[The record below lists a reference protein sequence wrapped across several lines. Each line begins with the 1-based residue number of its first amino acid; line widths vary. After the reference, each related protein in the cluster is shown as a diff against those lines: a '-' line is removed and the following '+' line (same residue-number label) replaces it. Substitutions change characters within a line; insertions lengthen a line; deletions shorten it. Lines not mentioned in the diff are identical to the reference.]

1 MANANRPNPYH
12 EEDLI
17 AYFQTFYQ
25 GFQRAIAAV
34 GVTDYYYDIGGRTIC
49 LRFAGSTLISHIA
62 PALAH
67 LKTEPVSQPE
77 LTVCLWDSVSTNTP
91 LPLLAEDSLTLLRS
105 QFWSRLDTRMEIKNY
120 NSDRIYSIFNI
131 GSNLL
136 SILDTQENLA
146 LYWTEDANLLPYWDR
161 GSPLR
166 GILNWWTSQQNL
178 QFVHAGAVGNSNGGV
193 LLAGKGGSGKS
204 STALSCLNSELV
216 YASDDYCLVEI
227 EPEPIVYSLY
237 NTAKLKGREDL
248 ERFPHLTPMI
258 NNLDRLDEEKA
269 MLFIQEHFAEKIVTQ
284 LPIRAILVPQV
295 TGKPDTRVKPTSS
308 MVALK
313 ALAPSTILQLPKT
326 GKTAF
331 ARMSQLVKQVPCYV
345 LELGTDIPQIP
356 QTISELLA
364 ELSTIAVR

>member
-1 MANANRPNPYH
+1 MVNADIINPYH

-17 AYFQTFYQ
+17 AYFQTFER
-25 GFQRAIAAV
+25 GFQRAIASV
-34 GVTDYYYDIGGRTIC
+34 GATELYYNLGGRIIC
-49 LRFAGSTLISHIA
+49 LRFASPTLVTHVA

-67 LKTEPVSQPE
+67 LKTDPVEQPE

-136 SILDTQENLA
+136 SILDTEENVA
-146 LYWTEDANLLPYWDR
+146 LYWTEDASLLPYWDR

-166 GILNWWTSQQNL
+166 GILNWWTSQRDL
-178 QFVHAGAVGNSNGGV
+178 QFVHAGAVGNDNGGV

-204 STALSCLNSELV
+204 STALSCLDSELV
-216 YASDDYCLVEI
+216 YASDDYCLI
-227 EPEPIVYSLY
+227 ETDPEPLVYSLY
-237 NTAKLKGREDL
+237 NTAKLKGRKDL
-248 ERFPHLTPMI
+248 DRFPHLEPMI
-258 NNLDRLDEEKA
+258 SNLDRLDEEKA
-269 MLFIQEHFAEKIVTQ
+269 MIFIQEHFPNKIVNQ
-284 LPIRAILVPQV
+284 LPIKAILVPRV
-295 TGKPDTRVKPTSS
+295 TGLTDTKVTPTSS

-326 GKTAF
+326 GKSAF
-331 ARMSQLVKQVPCYV
+331 ARMSKLVRQVPCYV

-356 QTISELLA
+356 RCISNLLDEL
-364 ELSTIAVR
+364 